1 MIAIDLETKSAHKV
15 ISIDFEN
22 QIVHLES
29 SEYGRTRQDIDKVIL
44 IREKEDPEI
53 VNLNKI

>member
-1 MIAIDLETKSAHKV
+1 MKAIDIETKSVRKV
-15 ISIDFEN
+15 MSIDFED
-22 QIVHLES
+22 QIVCLES